1 MIADACSFCEPPT
14 WSDGRHTSTTYS
26 PKQPQITMTAQQMG
40 SVIQTQELKDQRL
53 LYGDC
58 VDVVLNVTA
67 YEDDSIKST

>member
-1 MIADACSFCEPPT
+1 
-14 WSDGRHTSTTYS
+14 
-26 PKQPQITMTAQQMG
+26 MTAQQMG